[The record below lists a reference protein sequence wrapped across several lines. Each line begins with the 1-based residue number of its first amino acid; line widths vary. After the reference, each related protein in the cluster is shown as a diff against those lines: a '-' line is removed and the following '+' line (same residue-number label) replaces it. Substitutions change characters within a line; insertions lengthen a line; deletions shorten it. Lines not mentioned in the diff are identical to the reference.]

1 MELASRTSNI
11 CVCCYLPVNRPD
23 KYEFS
28 EHGYHQ
34 QNQLKTQVQPYFTS
48 YRCVGHYFRVSGP
61 FWLVP
66 APGRLER
73 GGEPCYSWLDLP
85 HPALPALPR
94 VISPRAKAL
103 SCSRHT
109 TWAHSSPLPLD
120 GEPRFVW
127 ALSKLFLL
135 FL

>member
-11 CVCCYLPVNRPD
+11 CVCCYLPVYRPD

-28 EHGYHQ
+28 EHCYHQ

-73 GGEPCYSWLDLP
+73 GGERLLLLAGLAPPCLARLAQSDLAQGKGP
-85 HPALPALPR
+85 LLLKAHHLGSL
-94 VISPRAKAL
+94 ISSAFRWRAWVCL
-103 SCSRHT
+103 GS
-109 TWAHSSPLPLD
+109 
-120 GEPRFVW
+120 FNIM
-127 ALSKLFLL
+127 
-135 FL
+135 